1 MAGASKI
8 FLPLRPCS
16 AENRCS
22 ECVVTDEEGKA
33 GMYSNKLASSS
44 VWLPSLAYFP
54 GSRELPANILDAVLM
69 TLTLA
74 RIK

>member
-1 MAGASKI
+1 M
-8 FLPLRPCS
+8 
-16 AENRCS
+16 
-22 ECVVTDEEGKA
+22 VTDEEGKA

-44 VWLPSLAYFP
+44 VRLPSLAYFP